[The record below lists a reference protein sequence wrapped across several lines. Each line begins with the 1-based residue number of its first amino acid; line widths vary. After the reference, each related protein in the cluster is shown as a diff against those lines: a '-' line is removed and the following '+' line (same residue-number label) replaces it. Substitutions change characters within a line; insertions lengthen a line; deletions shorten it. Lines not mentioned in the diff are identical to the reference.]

1 MSTSGET
8 HSVFPETT
16 LYLSVK
22 GCCCHSLCM
31 LGIVLT
37 MLRTILIIGVVLSL
51 TLSGCRTDAGGQSDD
66 IQIVVT
72 TTVLGDVVA
81 NVAGPDASVVI
92 LMPTG
97 ADPHDYQASAR
108 QVAALNQADIVFV
121 NGLGL
126 EAALEDVLESAAADG
141 ASILEVAPLLEPL
154 PFGDGD
160 SHDPHVWMDPA
171 RMAKAATIIA
181 QSLTSLDDSVD
192 WKSRADAYG
201 TRLDATDKEI
211 ERILAAIPERDR
223 KLVTNHDSLAY
234 LADRYDF
241 VVVGTVVPGGSTLGD
256 PSSGELAQLVRVI
269 EEEDVQALFGETTQ
283 PSALAD
289 ALAAEVGGEIEV
301 IELYTGSLGA
311 PGSGADT
318 LIGMLLTNARRIA
331 EGLVG

>member
-1 MSTSGET
+1 
-8 HSVFPETT
+8 
-16 LYLSVK
+16 
-22 GCCCHSLCM
+22 
-31 LGIVLT
+31 
-37 MLRTILIIGVVLSL
+37 MLRTRLIIGRLLSL
-51 TLSGCRTDAGGQSDD
+51 TLSACGTDAGGRSDD
-66 IQIVVT
+66 IQIVVS

-81 NVAGPDASVVI
+81 NVTGPDASVVI

-126 EAALEDVLESAAADG
+126 EAALDDVLESAAADG
-141 ASILEVAPLLEPL
+141 ANILEVAPLLEPL

-160 SHDPHVWMDPA
+160 SDDPHVWMDPT

-211 ERILAAIPERDR
+211 EGILAAIPERDR

-256 PSSGELAQLVRVI
+256 PSSEELAQLVRASPRRS
-269 EEEDVQALFGETTQ
+269 EARSRSSTSTPGRL
-283 PSALAD
+283 
-289 ALAAEVGGEIEV
+289 
-301 IELYTGSLGA
+301 ELPV
-311 PGSGADT
+311 PGPT
-318 LIGMLLTNARRIA
+318 L
-331 EGLVG
+331 